1 VLGSRRVSFLGRS
14 VPVAPLLVTVAALV
28 AGMWWLWPTVSGS
41 EGDVDVLVVG
51 DGVLAE
57 ARRSIE
63 LRIREDG
70 WSVDWLE
77 SSDWCDEID
86 ALATVVDDTEP
97 ARVVVAF
104 DGQTACIDAAA
115 AAIMGADGVAVVVA
129 GAGPDPST
137 VAAAGFRTVDPTR
150 LIGAPGGTVTLP
162 CEWWEQPCAP
172 RGTTVRDVDGALTET
187 GGERLARVLAATL

>member
-1 VLGSRRVSFLGRS
+1 VFGPRRITLLGRS
-14 VPVAPLLVTVAALV
+14 VPVGALLLTIAAAV
-28 AGMWWLWPTVSGS
+28 AGMWWLWPAVSGS
-41 EGDVDVLVVG
+41 ARDVDVLVVG

-63 LRIREDG
+63 LRIREEG
-70 WSVDWLE
+70 LSVDWFE
-77 SSDWCDEID
+77 SDDWCDEID

-115 AAIMGADGVAVVVA
+115 AAITGTDGVAVVVA

-150 LIGAPGGTVTLP
+150 LIGAPDGTVTLP
-162 CEWWEQPCAP
+162 CEWWEQSCAP
-172 RGTTVRDVDGALTET
+172 PGTTVRDVAGVLTET